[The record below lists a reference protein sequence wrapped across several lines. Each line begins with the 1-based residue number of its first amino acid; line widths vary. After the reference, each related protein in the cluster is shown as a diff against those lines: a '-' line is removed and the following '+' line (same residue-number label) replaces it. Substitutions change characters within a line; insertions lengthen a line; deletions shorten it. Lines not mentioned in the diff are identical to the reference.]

1 MYDID
6 SYKYDLPED
15 LIAQNPAEPRDQSR
29 LLTLDSRTGQ
39 VEHRIFREFP
49 KMLTKGDLL
58 VLNDTRVFMARLEGR
73 KKNGTARIEILL
85 LSPVDPAEKKWKALV
100 RPGRRLPPGSRV
112 LLAADDVCLEIQ
124 ETSDHGIRTVE
135 FPEGV
140 DARDIMRRFG
150 SVPLPPYIRSTSA
163 HPSRYQTV
171 YSRNE
176 GSAAAPTAGLHFTK
190 RLLGEI
196 EAAGVRKT
204 SLTLHVGIGTF
215 RPVKVNDIRDH
226 MMHEESGFLSRE
238 TVEAVDRT
246 RSKGN
251 RVIAVGTTT
260 VRALES
266 VFAEK
271 GRLEPGPFVAN
282 TFIYPGYS
290 LRTIDAMLTNFHLPG
305 STLLMLVAAFGGYD
319 NVMNAYRTAVLRRY
333 RFFSFGD
340 AMFIYQ

>member
-1 MYDID
+1 MYNID
-6 SYKYDLPED
+6 SYKYDLPQD
-15 LIAQNPAEPRDQSR
+15 LIAQNPVEPRDRSR

-39 VEHRIFREFP
+39 LGHRIFREFP
-49 KMLTKGDLL
+49 KMLRKGDLL

-85 LSPVDPAEKKWKALV
+85 LSPVDTAEKKWKALV
-100 RPGRRLPPGSRV
+100 RPGRRLSPGSKV
-112 LLAADDVCLEIQ
+112 LLDADGLCLEIQ
-124 ETSDHGIRTVE
+124 EASDNGIRTVE
-135 FPEGV
+135 FPEGIN
-140 DARDIMRRFG
+140 AREIMRRFG
-150 SVPLPPYIRSTSA
+150 SVPLPPYIRSTVA
-163 HPSRYQTV
+163 PPSRYQTV
-171 YSRNE
+171 YSQNE

-190 RLLGEI
+190 RLLDEI
-196 EAAGVRKT
+196 EAAGVRT
-204 SLTLHVGIGTF
+204 THLTLHVGIGTF

-226 MMHEESGFLSRE
+226 IMHEESGFLSRE
-238 TVEAVDRT
+238 AVEAVDRAK
-246 RSKGN
+246 SEGG

-266 VFAEK
+266 VFADR
-271 GRLEPGPFVAN
+271 GRLEPGPFTAN

-290 LRTIDAMLTNFHLPG
+290 PRTIDAMLTNFHLPG

-340 AMFIYQ
+340 AMFIHQ